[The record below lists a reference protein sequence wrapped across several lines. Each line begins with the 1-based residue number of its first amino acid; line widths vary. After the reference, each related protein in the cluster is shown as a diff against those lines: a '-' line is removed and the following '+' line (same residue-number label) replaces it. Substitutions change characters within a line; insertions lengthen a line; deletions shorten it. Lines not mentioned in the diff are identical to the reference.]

1 MNAFRF
7 RRHDVEFDVD
17 LLPPERAYRPVPR
30 AGFPLANDVSD
41 AKFVTV
47 NDPVGALRSR
57 IQDELNRRPSSKA
70 NQFWPS
76 AVEGAYQQLAQLEAR
91 LGTLSER
98 SFTSLV
104 AAVVLIVFL
113 TAGGFCL
120 FGSNQPA
127 PMGRALDISH
137 VSLTPQMA
145 DGMPVLLV
153 NAIVE
158 NRAAVVQR
166 LPDIRADLYLDGR
179 LAASTLIAPPA
190 EEIGSGQSRGVVAK
204 LRHPGGKKPELK
216 LSFATEG
223 VPQG

>member
-7 RRHDVEFDVD
+7 RRHAVEFDVD
-17 LLPPERAYRPVPR
+17 LLPPERPYRPMPR
-30 AGFPLANDVSD
+30 AGFPLAKDVSD

-57 IQDELNRRPSSKA
+57 IQVEINRKQGGRGGKS
-70 NQFWPS
+70 WHS
-76 AVEGAYQQLAQLEAR
+76 AIESAYTQLSRLEAR
-91 LGTLSER
+91 LDALSER

-104 AAVVLIVFL
+104 AAVVLLVFIA
-113 TAGGFCL
+113 AGGFCL
-120 FGSNQPA
+120 FGSSQPA
-127 PMGRALDISH
+127 PMGKALDISH
-137 VSLTPQMA
+137 VSLTPQMT

-158 NRAAVVQR
+158 NRATTVQA

-179 LAASTLIAPPA
+179 LVASTLIAPPA
-190 EEIGSGQSRGVVAK
+190 EELSGGQSRGIVAK

-216 LSFATEG
+216 LSLATEG